1 MSDIIEHDVFG
12 NCQKPTGASMGYKRE
27 PAFRDEP
34 MHTWWIK
41 GPHGGVHIWARLS
54 KLDGWPTEWIGGVEC
69 HWAECPDNG
78 TGWHK
83 PDAPSHSDCWLLGG
97 QCWHDG
103 TSLYFQRTHRATAS
117 TPGWPR
123 PASCRWTPAF
133 DHQDYPGRMVSGSHL
148 PRKAPPMTLLETL
161 RAQTTPKADP
171 RATRAMKED

>member
-1 MSDIIEHDVFG
+1 MGVTIEHDVFG

-103 TSLYFQRTHRATAS
+103 TSLYFSERIAPLFAWPDDETANDFDRLPHHYIGFELVHWFNNRIAALEAQEKNDAT
-117 TPGWPR
+117 
-123 PASCRWTPAF
+123 
-133 DHQDYPGRMVSGSHL
+133 
-148 PRKAPPMTLLETL
+148 
-161 RAQTTPKADP
+161 
-171 RATRAMKED
+171 

>member
-1 MSDIIEHDVFG
+1 MSDIIVHDVFG

-103 TSLYFQRTHRATAS
+103 TSLYFSERIEPRLPHPDGRDPHHVDGLPHSIIRTILVEWFQDRIC
-117 TPGWPR
+117 PER
-123 PASCRWTPAF
+123 PHP
-133 DHQDYPGRMVSGSHL
+133 
-148 PRKAPPMTLLETL
+148 
-161 RAQTTPKADP
+161 
-171 RATRAMKED
+171 

>member
-1 MSDIIEHDVFG
+1 MGVTIEHDVFG

-69 HWAECPDNG
+69 HWAECPENG

-83 PDAPSHSDCWLLGG
+83 PDAPSHGDCWLLGSP
-97 QCWHDG
+97 CWHDG
-103 TSLYFQRTHRATAS
+103 SSLYFSEHIA
-117 TPGWPR
+117 PWLP
-123 PASCRWTPAF
+123 
-133 DHQDYPGRMVSGSHL
+133 YPEGSDPHHVDHL
-148 PRKAPPMTLLETL
+148 PHSIIGAILAEWFRDRICPE
-161 RAQTTPKADP
+161 RTPHD
-171 RATRAMKED
+171 